1 MRHLLSRAVL
11 LRAGAHLAYNPNDQ
25 SPSIIRDSFLSGTCT
40 FACRDCFVAR
50 HRTPRVKREIKTM
63 SKQATPTK
71 SRVLADEA
79 GGTGV
84 AEKEAPD
91 AAHPAE
97 LQQEHEQRKAE
108 QQDRLE
114 QVDREELRRLLYQMI
129 LIRRFEEKSA
139 ESYSLGKIGGF
150 CHLYIGQEA
159 VAVGAISALRADDY
173 VITSYRDH
181 GHALAKGISPDEIM
195 AELYGKAGGC
205 SKGKGGS
212 MHLFDADVNFLGGHA
227 IVGGQ
232 IPLGTGIAFASKYK
246 GTDQVTLCFFGEA
259 AVNQG
264 AFHESLNLAQ
274 LWKLP
279 CIYVCEN
286 NQYGMGTSL
295 ERAMSLQDVSQK
307 ACAYEVASDFV
318 DGMDVLA
325 VREAVLHGVERA
337 RKESLPTLLEVRT
350 YRFMGHSMSDP
361 GNYRTRAEIEK
372 YQQRD
377 PIKLFT
383 ESLKRAKII
392 NDQDLSE
399 IEARVREEVE
409 HSVKFADESPDP
421 APEELY
427 TDVYANE

>member
-1 MRHLLSRAVL
+1 M
-11 LRAGAHLAYNPNDQ
+11 
-25 SPSIIRDSFLSGTCT
+25 
-40 FACRDCFVAR
+40 
-50 HRTPRVKREIKTM
+50 KTM

-71 SRVLADEA
+71 SRARAEETS
-79 GGTGV
+79 GTGV
-84 AEKEAPD
+84 IEKEAPD
-91 AAHPAE
+91 TAE
-97 LQQEHEQRKAE
+97 LQKEHDQRKAE
-108 QQDRLE
+108 QHDRIE
-114 QVDREELRRLLYQMI
+114 GIEREELLRLLYQMI
-129 LIRRFEEKSA
+129 LIRRFEEKCA

-159 VAVGAISALRADDY
+159 VAVGSISVLRPEDY
-173 VITSYRDH
+173 VIGSYRDH
-181 GHALAKGISPDEIM
+181 GQALSKGMSPEEIM
-195 AELYGKAGGC
+195 AELYGKASGC
-205 SKGKGGS
+205 SAGKGGS
-212 MHLFDADVNFLGGHA
+212 MHLFDADLNFMGGHA

-232 IPLGTGIAFASKYK
+232 IPLATGLAFASKYK

-264 AFHESLNLAQ
+264 AFHESMNLAQ

-279 CIYVCEN
+279 CVYICEN

-295 ERAMSLQDVSQK
+295 ERAMSLQEVWQK
-307 ACAYEVASDFV
+307 ACAYEVASEFV

-325 VREAVLHGVERA
+325 VREAVGRAVERA
-337 RKESLPTLLEVRT
+337 RKQCLPTFLEVRT

-383 ESLKRAKII
+383 ESLKEKKII
-392 NDQDLSE
+392 SDDDLAE
-399 IEARVREEVE
+399 IEKRVRAEVE
-409 HSVKFADESPDP
+409 RAVKFADESPQP

-427 TDVYANE
+427 TDVYANQ